1 MLHWKKGGDT
11 MDFFKKPIMRVPSWT
26 FLCGFVTTILQMLVL
41 PQVFGR
47 AYADHIDLFA
57 RLFNGL
63 AVVLFFVIGF
73 FVMHKLPRKTLFASA
88 AVNVAISL
96 VIILLEQIT
105 GAAPLLVFLFF
116 LYPFLYF
123 SSSLSSILLGLFP
136 TTAMTPVV
144 LLCTLVSFLFVLF
157 GRSGAAKTEDDEE
170 NAGS

>member
-1 MLHWKKGGDT
+1 

-136 TTAMTPVV
+136 TT
-144 LLCTLVSFLFVLF
+144 
-157 GRSGAAKTEDDEE
+157 RS
-170 NAGS
+170 

>member
-1 MLHWKKGGDT
+1 

-123 SSSLSSILLGLFP
+123 SSSLSSVVLSAVPSLP
-136 TTAMTPVV
+136 MMPVA
-144 LLCTLVSFLFVLF
+144 LLCTLVPFLFVLF
-157 GRSGAAKTEDDEE
+157 GRSKSDTDE
-170 NAGS
+170 NAES